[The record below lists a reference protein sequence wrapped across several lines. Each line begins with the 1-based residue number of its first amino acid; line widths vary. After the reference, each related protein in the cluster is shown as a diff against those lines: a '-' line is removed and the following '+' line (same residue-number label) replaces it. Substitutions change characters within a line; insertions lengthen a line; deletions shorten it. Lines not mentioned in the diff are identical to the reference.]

1 MRSIRLFEVSRS
13 SGYVVVQVII
23 SEAVVLSEDSFAF
36 CVDGVL
42 DMVSGV
48 ALENSNASG
57 TK

>member
-1 MRSIRLFEVSRS
+1 VSRS